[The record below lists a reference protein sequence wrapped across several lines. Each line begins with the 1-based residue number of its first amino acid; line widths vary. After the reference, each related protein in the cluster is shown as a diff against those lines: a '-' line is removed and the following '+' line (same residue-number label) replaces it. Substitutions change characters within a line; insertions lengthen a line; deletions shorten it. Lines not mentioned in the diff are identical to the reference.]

1 MYPKTKKMIQQLIED
16 EVIPGANFGFITTNE
31 RLEYHAGSAAI
42 LPKREAIKENQ
53 VYDVA
58 SLTKVFLTATIFLQ
72 LWQEGKLAP
81 DDKVSRYLTDFTDQK
96 VTLRHLLTH
105 TSGIEGYIPNRNTL
119 SASELREAILHLPVG
134 KLFEKEVR
142 YTDIGFILLGFIIEV
157 IEKDSLDNVFAGRIS
172 GPLNLTDSSY
182 HPRDKQA
189 CAPTEMD
196 PKRGMIRGD
205 VHDPKAYILGNHC
218 GSAGLFS
225 TLTDCLT
232 FSQMILN
239 RGELNRKRILNE
251 KTVLL
256 LLKDWT
262 PNGKLNRSL
271 GWDIK
276 TKGSK
281 NYLFHTGFTGT
292 FIILDILQKTAF
304 VFLSNRVHPTNDNK
318 SDYLNQRDRLVDC
331 YLAEKETMKNQIDF
345 RRSKSDE

>member
-1 MYPKTKKMIQQLIED
+1 MYPKTKKMIQQLIEGQ
-16 EVIPGANFGFITTNE
+16 VIPGASFGFITTNE
-31 RLEYHAGSAAI
+31 RLEYQAGSAAI

-53 VYDVA
+53 VYDIA
-58 SLTKVFLTATIFLQ
+58 SLTKVFLTTTIFSQ

-81 DDKVSRYLTDFTDQK
+81 DDKVSLYLTDFADQK

-105 TSGIEGYIPNRNTL
+105 TSGIEGYIPNRNAL
-119 SASELREAILHLPVG
+119 SASELQEAILHLPVG

-142 YTDIGFILLGFIIEV
+142 YTDIGFILLGFIIEA
-157 IEKDSLDNVFAGRIS
+157 IEKDSLDNIFARRIS
-172 GPLNLTDSSY
+172 EPLNLTDSSY

-196 PKRGMIRGD
+196 PKRGIIRGD
-205 VHDPKAYILGNHC
+205 VHDPKAYILGDHC

-232 FSQMILN
+232 FSQVILN
-239 RGELNRKRILNE
+239 RGELNGKRILNE
-251 KTVLL
+251 KTVLS

-262 PNGKLNRSL
+262 LKAKLSRSL

-276 TKGSK
+276 TRGNK

-292 FIILDILQKTAF
+292 FIVLDMLEKEAF

-318 SDYLNQRDRLVDC
+318 SEYLKQRDRLVDC
-331 YLAEKETMKNQIDF
+331 YLAEKETKKNRIEF
-345 RRSKSDE
+345 